1 MGIEPTHRLLGGAQ
15 DLKSWEGTSPQ
26 PLPRGAKNFGI
37 ALRQFQG
44 RKGQGEQEGRFFDPQ
59 RRKKMAAPPLGF
71 LPQSKAIL
79 PLAPFLCP
87 SSD

>member
-1 MGIEPTHRLLGGAQ
+1 
-15 DLKSWEGTSPQ
+15 
-26 PLPRGAKNFGI
+26 
-37 ALRQFQG
+37 LRQFQG